1 LVLEVKSSTP
11 SDILCENLPSTFN
24 FSFNSHFIKAEFEE
38 FLNYV
43 KELNFDETPDYNLQR
58 KTFFDLYKKLGF
70 KWDSVYDWN
79 ALSVEKPLPFPD
91 KLRLNGDIPGCSPEI
106 RA

>member
-1 LVLEVKSSTP
+1 L
-11 SDILCENLPSTFN
+11 
-24 FSFNSHFIKAEFEE
+24 
-38 FLNYV
+38 
-43 KELNFDETPDYNLQR
+43 
-58 KTFFDLYKKLGF
+58 DLYQRLGF

-91 KLRLNGDIPGCSPEI
+91 KLREGGEILGCSPEI